1 VRAITRGL
9 LLVGHGSAHGPESA
23 APVHDHARTIRARGL
38 FDDVQVAFYKQEP
51 MLAGALERLWT
62 DRVVIVPVF
71 MAGGYYTGEVIPRA
85 LGLSATTGG
94 FSPVSGK
101 SLGRAETDALLHRQV
116 RYTRPVG
123 AHRGMAELVLK
134 RASSAPLTASARR
147 HTALIVVGHGTE
159 RSRSSS
165 ATVQQV
171 MQRVRATSG
180 YASVTFGLLDEEP
193 RIDAVV
199 DGTAAR
205 TMVIVPYFLASGWH
219 TRHTIPALLWL
230 NGAHT
235 QRATRSIWYT
245 EPVGTL
251 PEIADVIID
260 LARAGAHS

>member
-1 VRAITRGL
+1 MRAQTRGL

-51 MLAGALERLWT
+51 ELAGALERLWT

-71 MAGGYYTGEVIPRA
+71 MAGGYYTRTVIPRA
-85 LGLSATTGG
+85 LGLSGGTGA
-94 FSPVSGK
+94 FSSVSGK
-101 SLGRAETDALLHRQV
+101 ALARAETKPLLQNRS

-123 AHRGMAELVLK
+123 AHPRMAELVLK
-134 RASSAPLTASARR
+134 RACSARLTETER
-147 HTALIVVGHGTE
+147 RRAALIVVGHGTE

-171 MQRVRATSG
+171 MQRVRATSD

-199 DGTAAR
+199 DGAAAH

-219 TRHTIPALLWL
+219 TRHTIPALLRL
-230 NGAHT
+230 DGAHT
-235 QRATRSIWYT
+235 RRATRRIWYT

-251 PEIADVIID
+251 PEVAEVISD
-260 LARAGAHS
+260 LAAR